1 MKIIKKARSGVG
13 KAWGKQKIKETEY
26 RLLRY
31 TLTTECEEGQLL
43 YNVVTGEL
51 VLLDPKEEILIKN
64 LPSNYTSEYN
74 ELVEKHFLVPV
85 DYDEHK
91 VVGQLRRLLTAM
103 EGKKTIQGYTILPT
117 TYCNARCF
125 YCYESDFPHVHMTEE
140 TAHDVVE
147 YMASHSD
154 GKKVSI
160 QWFGGE
166 PLLGAK
172 IIRQISNELAEK
184 GIEYQASMI
193 SNGYLF
199 DENMVTEA
207 KEVWKLNMVQITIDG
222 TEEVYNKTKAYVSV
236 PGSPYQRVVRNI
248 QLLSKAGIK
257 VSIRLNLGF
266 HNEEDIRMLIPEL
279 ADRLSDCE
287 NVNMYAHELFDGE
300 GFTPVNYDDVA
311 RSHLLRTV
319 DKLTRI
325 IEKNGMSPG
334 RKNLPTL
341 STSHC
346 MADKDSSVMIHPGGE
361 LTKCEHCS
369 AADKFGS
376 IYSENI
382 DKDAY
387 NYWKKH
393 MEFPECN
400 ECAMFPSCYWP
411 EGCPNKKECYPEV
424 RKKLM
429 DNYIKE
435 ISLTYGDMK
444 QDKYSKE
451 RGE

>member
-1 MKIIKKARSGVG
+1 MKIIKKARSGVE

-154 GKKVSI
+154 GKKISI
-160 QWFGGE
+160 GWFGGE

-172 IIRQISNELAEK
+172 IISQISNELADK
-184 GIEYQASMI
+184 GIEYRASMI

-199 DENMVTEA
+199 DEDMVTEA
-207 KEVWKLNMVQITIDG
+207 KEVWKLSGVQITIDG
-222 TEEVYNKTKAYVSV
+222 TEEVYNKTKSYVSV
-236 PGSPYQRVVRNI
+236 PKSPYRRVLRNI
-248 QLLSKAGIK
+248 RLLSEAGIT
-257 VSIRLNLGF
+257 VSIRINLGF
-266 HNEEDIRMLIPEL
+266 HNVEDIEALIDEL
-279 ADRLSDCE
+279 GKEFSGNDKVSAY
-287 NVNMYAHELFDGE
+287 VHELFDGE
-300 GFTPVNYDDVA
+300 GFTPTSYGDGEMI
-311 RSHLLRTV
+311 RLLE
-319 DKLTRI
+319 KIEELTKVL
-325 IEKNGMSPG
+325 EAKGLYQAKPG
-334 RKNLPTL
+334 LPSLATH
-341 STSHC
+341 HC
-346 MADKDSSVMIHPGGE
+346 MADNDGSVMIHPGGE
-361 LTKCEHCS
+361 LTKCEHDS
-369 AADKFGS
+369 AEMSFGS
-376 IYSENI
+376 IYSEK
-382 DKDAY
+382 KDTKNLAA
-387 NYWKKH
+387 WKVS
-393 MEFPECN
+393 MEYEACKD
-400 ECAMFPSCYWP
+400 CAIYPSCVRLKQ
-411 EGCPNKKECYPEV
+411 CPNEREYFSGVCERSVEEAVKA
-424 RKKLM
+424 
-429 DNYIKE
+429 
-435 ISLTYGDMK
+435 ISIEYQEK
-444 QDKYSKE
+444 REKV
-451 RGE
+451 